1 MNKGTIDFQQFSL
14 APRRKPAVQDTNEG
28 RLEVAADEQAADLH
42 DQAPAPLDNDR
53 SRQTALPRLPEDER
67 QRRSAK
73 RAADQDDTRRRLK
86 SLKRAKDRAIK
97 FYVNVPLEQEMKAR
111 LVRAAHENEVK
122 MTVIM
127 QAAIETYLEDNG
139 Y

>member
-1 MNKGTIDFQQFSL
+1 M
-14 APRRKPAVQDTNEG
+14 
-28 RLEVAADEQAADLH
+28 H

>member
-14 APRRKPAVQDTNEG
+14 APRRKPAVHDTNEG
-28 RLEVAADEQAADLH
+28 LLEVAADEQAADLH
-42 DQAPAPLDNDR
+42 HQAPAPIG
-53 SRQTALPRLPEDER
+53 RQTVLPALPEDER

-97 FYVNVPLEQEMKAR
+97 FYVNVPLEQKMKAR
-111 LVRAAHENEVK
+111 LMKAAHENDVK

-127 QAAIETYLEDNG
+127 QAAIGTYLEDNG

>member
-14 APRRKPAVQDTNEG
+14 APRRKPAVLGTKEG
-28 RLEVAADEQAADLH
+28 LLKVAADEQAADLR
-42 DQAPAPLDNDR
+42 DQAPEPPDNDR
-53 SRQTALPRLPEDER
+53 GRRTVLPRLPEDER
-67 QRRSAK
+67 QRRGAK
-73 RAADQDDTRRRLK
+73 RAADQGDTRRRLK

-97 FYVNVPLEQEMKAR
+97 FYVNVPLEQAMNAR
-111 LVRAAHENEVK
+111 LMKAAHENDVK